1 MKILYALQ
9 GTGNGHLTRAQ
20 KILPILENYGELDV
34 FMSGSNTQLKLEN
47 YDVKQRKGLSLFYNE
62 LGEVSY
68 KKMIKQNS
76 FKAFLN
82 DVNCFPIDN
91 YDVIIND
98 FEPIT
103 AYSAK
108 KKKKKIIGLSH
119 QASLLFKETPKVKNK
134 IGEKIIKYYAP
145 TTTHYGFHFD
155 TYNDSIFLPII
166 RDKIRELDAKQEE
179 FYLVYLS
186 SFHPVEIIV
195 CLSLVKESN
204 WKVFSPFAKTQSKQF
219 NVEIFPVDEHLFTKN
234 LANCKGVLC
243 GAGFELPAEAI
254 YLEKKL
260 FVIPIQ
266 GQYEQ
271 MCNCEA
277 LKNIGVDY
285 SNDLNREKI
294 QKWVDSSKV
303 IRKNFPD
310 QTEEIIS
317 QLMIRHNMG

>member
-119 QASLLFKETPKVKNK
+119 QASLLFEETPKVKNK

-145 TTTHYGFHFD
+145 TTTHYGFHFE

-166 RDKIRELDAKQEE
+166 RDKIRELDTKQEE
-179 FYLVYLS
+179 FYLVYLP
-186 SFHPVEIIV
+186 SFHPTEIIE
-195 CLSLVKESN
+195 CLSSVKESN
-204 WKVFSPFAKTQSKQF
+204 WKVFSPFVKTKTTQF
-219 NVEIFPVDEHLFTKN
+219 NVEIFPIDEDLFTQT

-243 GAGFELPAEAI
+243 GAGFELPAESI

-260 FVIPIQ
+260 FVIPIK

-285 SNDLNREKI
+285 SYDLSREKI
-294 QKWVDSSKV
+294 QKWVDSSK
-303 IRKNFPD
+303 IIHKYFPD
-310 QTEEIIS
+310 QAEEIIS
-317 QLMIRHNMG
+317 HLMIQHTV